1 MTKEDEYKYI
11 FKVCLIGSGG
21 VGKTCMVRRLCFDT
35 FSLNTQLTVGIDFY
49 TYDFPFTIN
58 GIDTKIRLSIWDFG
72 GQERFQPLFRY
83 YINGANGIFLVFDLT
98 QIESLVNLDF
108 WYDKLVEFN
117 FADRPII
124 LVGSKFDL
132 IDQTDNPFILDE
144 SLIND
149 SIERYAVKSYTKTS
163 SKDNINIQ
171 NIFKE
176 MAKEIL
182 VFHEFDI
189 EENKEV
195 FTRRVF

>member
-1 MTKEDEYKYI
+1 MTKEDDYKYI

-21 VGKTCMVRRLCFDT
+21 VGKTCIVRRLCFDT
-35 FSLNTQLTVGIDFY
+35 FNLNTQLTVGIDFY
-49 TYDFPFTIN
+49 TYDFPFIVN
-58 GIDTKIRLSIWDFG
+58 GKNTKIRLSIWDFG

-108 WYDKLVEFN
+108 WYDKLVEFD

-124 LVGSKFDL
+124 LVGSKLDL
-132 IDQTDNPFILDE
+132 LEQKDNPFILDE

-149 SIERYAVKSYTKTS
+149 SIDRYSVKFYTTTS

-171 NIFKE
+171 NIFKG
-176 MAKEIL
+176 MAKEIMT
-182 VFHEFDI
+182 FHEFDYQEI
-189 EENKEV
+189 K
-195 FTRRVF
+195 

>member
-1 MTKEDEYKYI
+1 MTKEEEYQYI
-11 FKVCLIGSGG
+11 FKVCLIGAGG

-49 TYDFPFTIN
+49 IYDLPFIIN
-58 GIDTKIRLSIWDFG
+58 GKDTNIRLSIWDFG
-72 GQERFQPLFRY
+72 GQERFQSLFRY

-108 WYDKLVEFN
+108 WYDKLVELN
-117 FADRPII
+117 LIDRPIL

-132 IDQTDNPFILDE
+132 IEQEDNPFILDE
-144 SLIND
+144 SLISNLID
-149 SIERYAVKSYTKTS
+149 RYAVKSYTRTS

-176 MAKEIL
+176 MVKEIL
-182 VFHEFDI
+182 VFHEFDF
-189 EENKEV
+189 EEKK
-195 FTRRVF
+195 